1 MQKVTQP
8 MAVPLYEFRTAS
20 PESSDMSGSFQSGFG
35 GGGGDYDYGGHGVD
49 KYDHYGGHSGYET

>member
-1 MQKVTQP
+1 MS
-8 MAVPLYEFRTAS
+8 VPLYEFREAS
-20 PESSDMSGSFQSGFG
+20 PESSDMSGSFQSGF